1 MNMAVE
7 EVSTGGLGRLSE
19 RYRGLLLGLAIGD
32 ALGMPVQYRRPGT
45 FSPVGDLL
53 AGGPFDLPRGAW
65 TDETAQVLCLAESLV
80 ECGHLDLHD
89 LQARLV
95 LWQREGRLS
104 STGQCIGISA
114 VTARALVAAH
124 ATGAMADIANQP
136 ARAEREPL
144 VRAGVAVAWTHPD
157 LLAGIR
163 LAQQAVL
170 LTHASTLAVDC
181 AAAYAVLLAGALRGM
196 SAADLLAPDY
206 VMDALHDCG
215 AGEPALHP
223 AVRELLQGAGR
234 DLSEVRL
241 AGVWVK
247 DTGALEGLAVA
258 LGALDRG
265 RHSFRAGVL
274 WAVNLGGEADTNGA
288 LAGQL
293 LGALHGSVALPAG
306 WVAAVAEEAVLT
318 ALADGLL
325 SEALRKLASEV
336 A

>member
-1 MNMAVE
+1 MAVE
-7 EVSTGGLGRLSE
+7 DTSSAVLGQLSQ

-32 ALGMPVQYRRPGT
+32 ALGMPVQHRRRGT
-45 FSPVGDLL
+45 FTPVGDLL

-65 TDETAQVLCLAESLV
+65 TDDTAQVLCLAESLV
-80 ECGHLDLHD
+80 ECGQVDLHD

-124 ATGAMADIANQP
+124 ATGELADIASQP

-157 LLAGIR
+157 LLAGVR

-170 LTHASTLAVDC
+170 FTHPSTLAIDC
-181 AAAYAVLLAGALRGM
+181 AAAYAVLLAGALRGVP
-196 SAADLLAPDY
+196 AADLLAPDY
-206 VMDALHDCG
+206 VTEALVACG
-215 AGEPALHP
+215 AGEPSLHP
-223 AVRELLQGAGR
+223 AVRDLLQGAWR

-247 DTGALEGLAVA
+247 ETGALEGLAVA
-258 LGALDRG
+258 LGALHRG
-265 RHSFRAGVL
+265 RAAFRAGVL

-288 LAGQL
+288 IAGQL
-293 LGALHGSVALPAG
+293 LGAVHGAAALPVG
-306 WVAAVAEEAVLT
+306 WVAAVADEPLLT
-318 ALADGLL
+318 ALADELL
-325 SEALRKLASEV
+325 NAALTKLASEAV
-336 A
+336 